1 MTDSKYKFS
10 FIMPVYNVEQ
20 YLRETIDSVL
30 AQSMTFKDNCEI
42 ILVNDGSTDNSEKI
56 CLEYKERFPDNIVY
70 LSHKNRGLSA
80 TRNRGLKHVHGKYVS
95 FLDSDDKL
103 SRHALRDVY
112 VFFEEHYDE
121 VDFVSIRQTLF
132 EAVVGPHP
140 LDYKFEESRVIDIYE
155 DYNMPQ
161 LSAASSFVKAEVF
174 ERQLFDAKIRK
185 FAEDVKF
192 LTELVLDKG
201 KYGIVSGPRYYYRK
215 RAADT
220 SIINSSQ
227 KDPYW
232 YLGTPNDVYKYLFD
246 LSKKRFGEV
255 IPYVQYTIMYDLQWR
270 ISQETTQ
277 ALTSEQIKRYKASI
291 YALVDDIEPG
301 IILSQRNLHVRYKN
315 FLLAQKKIKRSERR
329 KEIIKIVSKDPAV
342 NIEFIQR
349 RGDTLTIEGY
359 IESYSDRS
367 TTVSVSLAG
376 KTLTA
381 KPTTRI
387 HNTKTFLGDVVEE
400 GIGFIASIPA
410 RQGVLEVAVN
420 YGDKP
425 RVARIITRRF
435 SQLDDKTGAYRRV
448 GNYLLQKRSHAIL
461 VRRRTA
467 LLHVGYE
474 FVFVARRLLGMR
486 LRDAAARFS
495 RVWRFGWTAYTP
507 TQAAKEL
514 AISLLIPIK
523 ETMLTVRTIVFRM
536 IYYIIKTNTKSSIW
550 IISDRVNAASDNGE
564 ALFRY
569 ISTLED
575 ARGVRAYYAIKK
587 SSSDYARM
595 QQYGRILDRDSL
607 RYKLMFLLADKI
619 VSSHADDFV
628 INAFT
633 YRINDFIDICNF
645 DFVFLQH
652 GITKDDISQWL
663 NRYNKNIRLF
673 VAAAKPE
680 YESLLGQNYG
690 YSTDEVKLT
699 GFPRFDLL
707 ENKPKQKL
715 VIAPTWRHSTLI
727 EADQKTGL
735 RPYNP
740 RFIESDY
747 YKFYQKLIS
756 DDRLMQALKD
766 RGMTAEFYP
775 HPNLAPQMKDF
786 KPGTLVRMISI
797 PYDYRAVFSE
807 GNIML
812 TDFSSVA
819 FDFAYLHKPIAYAQF
834 DRETFFQGHLYDQ
847 GYFSYEDDGFGPVL
861 YNYED
866 TVNALIELIRAEQ
879 PLTPKYEKRIDSFFS
894 FSDKKNSRRVFD
906 AIVAMDGKRRERDKR
921 SHV

>member
-1 MTDSKYKFS
+1 MTDSKYTYKFS
-10 FIMPVYNVEQ
+10 FVMPVYNVEG
-20 YLRETIDSVL
+20 YLRETIESVL
-30 AQSMTFKDNCEI
+30 SQSMSFKDNCEI
-42 ILVNDGSTDNSEKI
+42 ILVNDGSTDNSERI
-56 CLEYKERFPDNIVY
+56 CLEYRERFPDNIVY
-70 LSHKNRGLSA
+70 LSHENRGLSA
-80 TRNRGLKHVHGKYVS
+80 TRNRGLEYVRGKYVS
-95 FLDSDDKL
+95 FLDSDDKI
-103 SRHALRDVY
+103 SRHTLRDVY
-112 VFFEEHYDE
+112 AFFEEHYSE

-140 LDYKFEESRVIDIYE
+140 LDYKFGVSRVVDIYK
-155 DYNMPQ
+155 DYDMPQ
-161 LSAASSFVKAEVF
+161 LSAASSFVKVEVF

-201 KYGIVSGPRYYYRK
+201 KYGIVAGPRYYYRK

-232 YLGTPNDVYKYLFD
+232 YLGTPKDVYRYLFD
-246 LSKKRFGEV
+246 LSKERFGKV
-255 IPYVQYTIMYDLQWR
+255 IPYVQYVIMYDLQWR
-270 ISQETTQ
+270 IGQETTQ
-277 ALTSEQIKRYKASI
+277 VLTDEEIKQYKASI
-291 YALVDDIEPG
+291 YALVDDIDPD
-301 IILSQRNLHVRYKN
+301 IILSQRDLHVSYKN
-315 FLLAQKKIKRSERR
+315 FLLARKKIKQSERK
-329 KEIIKIVSKDPAV
+329 KEIIQIASRDPAV
-342 NIEFIQR
+342 IIEFMR
-349 RGDTLTIEGY
+349 REGGDLVIEGFVEGY
-359 IESYSDRS
+359 NDSS
-367 TTVSVSLAG
+367 TVVSVSLSG
-376 KTLTA
+376 KTVTA
-381 KPTTRI
+381 DVTARVHK
-387 HNTKTFLGDVVEE
+387 TKTFLGDVMEE
-400 GIGFIASIPA
+400 GIGFIASIPIE
-410 RQGVLEVAVN
+410 QGALEITID
-420 YGDKP
+420 YGDAP
-425 RVARIITRRF
+425 RAARIITRRF

-448 GNYLLQKRSHAIL
+448 GDYLLQKRSHAIR
-461 VRRRTA
+461 VKRRTA

-474 FVFVARRLLGMR
+474 LAFVARRLLSMR

-495 RVWRFGWTAYTP
+495 RVWRFGWAAYTP
-507 TQAAKEL
+507 AKAVKEL
-514 AISLLIPIK
+514 VVSPLIPIK
-523 ETMLTVRTIVFRM
+523 ETILTLRTVVFRSL
-536 IYYIIKTNTKSSIW
+536 YYIIKPLIKSNIW

-569 ISTLED
+569 ISSLED
-575 ARGVRAYYAIKK
+575 TKGARAYYAIKK

-595 QQYGRILDRDSL
+595 QQYGRVLDRDSL

-619 VSSHADDFV
+619 ISSHADDFI

-633 YRINDFIDICNF
+633 YRLNDFIDICNF

-652 GITKDDISQWL
+652 GVTKDDISQWL

-707 ENKPKQKL
+707 ENKPQQKL
-715 VIAPTWRHSTLI
+715 VIAPTWRHGIVI

-735 RPYNP
+735 RPYSP

-775 HPNLAPQMKDF
+775 HPNLAPQIKDF
-786 KPGTLVRMISI
+786 KPGKLVRMVRI
-797 PYDYRAVFSE
+797 PYDYRAAFSE
-807 GNIML
+807 GTIML

-819 FDFAYLHKPIAYAQF
+819 FDFAYLRKPVVYAQF

-847 GYFSYEDDGFGPVL
+847 GYFSYEDHGFGPVL

-866 TVNALIELIRAEQ
+866 TISVLVGLIQAER
-879 PLTPKYEKRIDSFFS
+879 PLASEYETRIENFFT
-894 FSDKKNSRRVFD
+894 FSDKKNSERVFG
-906 AIVAMDGKRRERDKR
+906 AILAMNDKERIYGE
-921 SHV
+921 